1 MLITNP
7 KIVQTE
13 MISLK
18 IQLKNRGINQVNALH
33 KLCNFNVNQL
43 PHTDVGLKDHD
54 YFLRN
59 IGLVST

>member
-1 MLITNP
+1 MLIINP

-13 MISLK
+13 MISVK
-18 IQLKNRGINQVNALH
+18 IQLKNRGMNQVNALH

-43 PHTDVGLKDHD
+43 PRSDVGLKDHD
-54 YFLRN
+54 YLLQN